1 MRLPA
6 MTPSTTRMTSL
17 KRTQLAFYGPEKSI
31 RITGTSL
38 TINYGLSLP
47 AKYPIKT
54 NVLFRRSGWVKW
66 PGHKAAHERPSTRE
80 IKNEWSHVP
89 TPHTF
94 PQSMRG
100 KLYLYCRLLD
110 RQVYSVTKTNEPT
123 GSATVNSDSTVQSCK
138 LRRRRAPGR
147 KTQEQTVRCTME
159 SPTWAH
165 VECAALRD

>member
-1 MRLPA
+1 MRQPA

-38 TINYGLSLP
+38 TVNYGLSLP
-47 AKYPIKT
+47 AKYSETSLTVNYGLSLPAKYSIKA

-66 PGHKAAHERPSTRE
+66 AGHKVAHQCPSTRE

-89 TPHTF
+89 TPHMF

-110 RQVYSVTKTNEPT
+110 GQVHSVT
-123 GSATVNSDSTVQSCK
+123 
-138 LRRRRAPGR
+138 
-147 KTQEQTVRCTME
+147 
-159 SPTWAH
+159 
-165 VECAALRD
+165 